1 MFMTYSATAA
11 AGGVTGTHCCHP
23 HPSGP
28 TRRNVTNDCPPAHAC
43 PAFRR
48 VHVHEIPQRPH
59 HNGSH
64 GRERAALDPS
74 GAGRMGAEGPVQE
87 ENHSDGIGGEE
98 SEPSEPTAWCTS
110 VALLGI
116 DVTTNPGLRGPANFL
131 GGCRQGRRGELLLIS
146 N

>member
-11 AGGVTGTHCCHP
+11 AGGVAGTHCCHP
-23 HPSGP
+23 DPSGQAS
-28 TRRNVTNDCPPAHAC
+28 RNSTNDCPPAHAC

-48 VHVHEIPQRPH
+48 VHVHEVPQRPH
-59 HNGSH
+59 HDGSH
-64 GRERAALDPS
+64 RRERAALEPP
-74 GAGRMGAEGPVQE
+74 GAGRMGEGGQVQE
-87 ENHSDGIGGEE
+87 ENHSDGIGGKE
-98 SEPSEPTAWCTS
+98 SEPSEPPAWCTS
-110 VALLGI
+110 IALLGI